1 MKGADGWLSHDLRGE
16 GVSLLFNF
24 LKYIIRL
31 IIKVTPYGNYNK
43 HYYMEILKMFLAFAF
58 SLFYLQCGNMW
69 KQKVVNALQ
78 HVLDTIFIS

>member
-43 HYYMEILKMFLAFAF
+43 HYYMEMLLVYFIC
-58 SLFYLQCGNMW
+58 SVETCGNKKLLM
-69 KQKVVNALQ
+69 L
-78 HVLDTIFIS
+78 SSMS